1 MAAAT
6 VNIPAI
12 VMNVGPMLNGEVT
25 SHALL
30 MPGYAGRRLLGSGTL
45 LWDARAAQAEG
56 KINQEQLIRL
66 VATSAPRYAKSL
78 FNQSLG
84 TDSIVS
90 ATVTLW
96 VLQAQ

>member
-12 VMNVGPMLNGEVT
+12 VMNVGPMLNGEVRFMT
-25 SHALL
+25 LL
-30 MPGYAGRRLLGSGTL
+30 MLGYAGRRLLGSGTL

-66 VATSAPRYAKSL
+66 VATSAPRYA
-78 FNQSLG
+78 
-84 TDSIVS
+84 
-90 ATVTLW
+90 ATVSTC
-96 VLQAQ
+96 